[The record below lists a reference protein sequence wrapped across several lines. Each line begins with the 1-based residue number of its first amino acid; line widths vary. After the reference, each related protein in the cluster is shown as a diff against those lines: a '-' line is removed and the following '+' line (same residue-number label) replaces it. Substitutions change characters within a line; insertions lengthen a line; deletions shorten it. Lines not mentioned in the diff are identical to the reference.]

1 MASTSKTTVLA
12 AVEVDKEN
20 LSFEELEE
28 IRKTGVSSRFILFD
42 TDCDADLQTLYEFAP
57 ELIIEKR
64 PDWVKKHYPNRFN

>member
-28 IRKTGVSSRFILFD
+28 IRKTGASSRFIPFD

>member
-12 AVEVDKEN
+12 GVEVDEED

-28 IRKTGVSSRFILFD
+28 IRKTGVSSRFISFD